1 MKYQII
7 NKKTNKAV
15 NLNALDKIYCQFT
28 GEQVDELIYNNWYSA
43 INGAIEIYADL
54 SEHADEELRL
64 YRRIVDQPRT
74 MSMHQLVQCMTIAA
88 AQYFY
93 ENEGYNDWKEYVDI
107 IDPVAKLFL
116 SLENKYFIKF
126 I

>member
-1 MKYQII
+1 MKFQII

-15 NLNALDKIYCQFT
+15 NLNAFDKIYCQFT
-28 GEQVDELIYNNWYSA
+28 GEQVDELVYNNWYSA
-43 INGAIEIYADL
+43 INGAIEIYLDL
-54 SEHADEELRL
+54 SEHSDEELRL

-74 MSMHQLVQCMTIAA
+74 MSMHQLTQCMTIAA

-107 IDPVAKLFL
+107 IDPVVKLFL
-116 SLENKYFIKF
+116 SLKNNYFIKF